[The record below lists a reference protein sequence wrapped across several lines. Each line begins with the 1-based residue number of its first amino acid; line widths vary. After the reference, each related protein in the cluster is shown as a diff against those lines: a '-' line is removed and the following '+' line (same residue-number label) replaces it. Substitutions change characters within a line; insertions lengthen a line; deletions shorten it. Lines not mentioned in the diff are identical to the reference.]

1 MPTSEEVPVA
11 RVASWLSKL
20 IPRFMQNRRDEIA
33 ILREAIDRGDYARI
47 RSLGHNL
54 KGIGPSY
61 GFEPLCALG
70 LELERAAAAGDGSAL
85 SVATDALETYVTRV
99 QVEFIS

>member
-1 MPTSEEVPVA
+1 MATSEAVPVA

-33 ILREAIDRGDYARI
+33 VLREAVARGDYARI

-61 GFEPLCALG
+61 GFEPLCAIG
-70 LELERAAAAGDGSAL
+70 LELERAATVGDGEAI
-85 SVATDALETYVTRV
+85 SVATDALETYVQRV
-99 QVEFIS
+99 QIEYTS